1 MIIHEHRRVRRPPLG
16 GYRVGSR
23 VVAIVALGVIA
34 AGPAAMAFGIQPA
47 STSPPVS
54 EPVNSTGTEPTAP
67 VTSATTLPDGPAT
80 STVDETGAPMTSEG
94 VASTAPVDT
103 TGETVEPGTT
113 AEPPESTGVDP
124 VDSSIPGSSIAAD
137 EPCAAQ
143 ADSTVDS
150 LPGSTS
156 VDGPGP
162 TEPAESASACVPTE
176 TDDVTLTP
184 TINVFPDGDGNFTND
199 EGEAVVAGE
208 ASGLSIAVRVTN
220 SAPNALS
227 SMIIDAPAGS
237 ESGEW
242 AKVDV
247 ELVRVQTPAGTS
259 GQLTVRYA
267 DGTIISRETS
277 PNESVPVASVSSVTA
292 IRLTVTGV
300 LDGAATIAPGATAG
314 LEVHGTLN
322 GTVGPDD
329 LADGA
334 SPGVELCALVAGRG
348 RPDQAEVPG
357 GGACDVVTLG
367 EGDQGG
373 IVVLAAA
380 QGAWTVTGANP
391 SWSGTAEIPATAFPP
406 ATFETNSNTPTVPSG
421 ASAFLGASTPFGTAF
436 ESTQNNPYL
445 SLRSAAGGSPS
456 VTTFTFD
463 SPTPVG
469 WGFAAGDIDADFVT
483 VSASGPSGPLTA
495 AELGFQ
501 GSFNYC
507 ASAPVPPTCDSP
519 PFADVPGWDPTTF
532 TLRGNIG
539 DTDGATGWFRP
550 TVPVTSL
557 VLTFGVQS
565 GIPIFQLWFAAPT
578 SIIAGT
584 VTESTPGGPVAA
596 PEGTVLALLTAA
608 GDPVLDGA
616 GNPVTTTTA
625 ADGTYAFGAVASAA
639 YLASVAPPSGY
650 QVVGPSTQPADSTT
664 GDVSGVDFVI
674 QLAAPPTSTTTTTT
688 TTPST
693 TTTVPPITT
702 TLPPT
707 STRPPST
714 TTSDPGP
721 SSATGATTTSTV
733 SGPTTDPGPSSTT
746 AVGSGAGELTTTTV
760 PGAPTNPSAATLP
773 QTGAGQNGIVT
784 IAFGLVLAG
793 LGLMVRRRSSNRPS

>member
-1 MIIHEHRRVRRPPLG
+1 MLLAFG
-16 GYRVGSR
+16 
-23 VVAIVALGVIA
+23 VVMT
-34 AGPAAMAFGIQPA
+34 GPAAIAFGQRPA
-47 STSPPVS
+47 TTPPADTVPVTLAGP
-54 EPVNSTGTEPTAP
+54 EPTTPPHPTEPA
-67 VTSATTLPDGPAT
+67 TSRPDGPEST
-80 STVDETGAPMTSEG
+80 TVDETGAPATTEA
-94 VASTAPVDT
+94 VASTASVATTEDALEPV
-103 TGETVEPGTT
+103 TT
-113 AEPPESTGVDP
+113 ADPP
-124 VDSSIPGSSIAAD
+124 
-137 EPCAAQ
+137 
-143 ADSTVDS
+143 DSTVDGSVVSSVPDPSAAADDVCANADDSTAGS
-150 LPGSTS
+150 LLDSASTVATS
-156 VDGPGP
+156 P
-162 TEPAESASACVPTE
+162 TAVAESEAGCVPTGNY
-176 TDDVTLTP
+176 DVVLTP
-184 TINVFPDGDGNFTND
+184 MISVFPDADGNFTND
-199 EGEAVVAGE
+199 EDEAVVLGE
-208 ASGLSIAVRVTN
+208 ASGLSVGVRLTN
-220 SAPNALS
+220 SATNELS
-227 SMIIDAPAGS
+227 AMIIDAPAGGG
-237 ESGEW
+237 SGEW
-242 AKVDV
+242 GKVDIGS
-247 ELVRVQTPAGTS
+247 VRVSTPAGTS

-267 DGTIISRETS
+267 DGTSLSQEISST
-277 PNESVPVASVSSVTA
+277 ESLLVASDSSVTA
-292 IRLTVTGV
+292 VRLTVTGL
-300 LDGAATIAPGATAG
+300 LDGVPTIAPGTTASLG
-314 LEVHGTLN
+314 VHGTLTAQA
-322 GTVGPDD
+322 GADD

-334 SPGVELCALVAGRG
+334 SPGIELCASVSGMGLPG
-348 RPDQAEVPG
+348 QTEVPASG
-357 GGACDVVTLG
+357 GCGVVTLAEADG
-367 EGDQGG
+367 GGG
-373 IVVLAAA
+373 IIVLAAA
-380 QGAWTVTGANP
+380 QGTWTISGANP

-436 ESTQNNPYL
+436 ESTRDNPYL
-445 SLRSAAGGSPS
+445 TLRPAAGGSPS

-495 AELGFQ
+495 AQLGFQ

-550 TVPVTSL
+550 TVPITSL

-578 SIIAGT
+578 SVIAGT

-596 PEGTVLALLTAA
+596 PVGTVLALLTAA
-608 GDPVLDGA
+608 GDPVLDDV

-639 YLASVAPPSGY
+639 YLVSVAPPSGY
-650 QVVGPSTQPADSTT
+650 QVVGPSMQPADSTT
-664 GDVSGVDFVI
+664 GDLSSVDFVI
-674 QLAAPPTSTTTTTT
+674 QLAAPPTSTTSTTT

-721 SSATGATTTSTV
+721 SSTTGATTSSTV
-733 SGPTTDPGPSSTT
+733 SGPTTDAGPSST

-784 IAFGLVLAG
+784 IAFGLVVAG
-793 LGLMVRRRSSNRPS
+793 LGLMMRRRSSNPPS